1 MFENYSIGDVLGIF
15 GRCCIFLLCC
25 DLVWFGAL
33 CFFYLGLKWCFV
45 AFVWLLAAVSS
56 FFSAF
61 QQKICEDSLTFFGDF
76 GNFKQILIQRGATMQ
91 IFYNLFSQLQKY
103 FDGKGQELSWII
115 WVWSKVYL
123 ERLFVVF
130 FSNWAHEHSTTE
142 PNCTWSQPGKWTVV
156 AKSIMN
162 VFLTR
167 SSLKEFFHTVRTFCH
182 AWKQMLIVIFV
193 KLFFFVFLYCL
204 AVVCPYGVCFCF
216 FSFCSMVLRFL
227 FVSSLFCAFAFH
239 WFIFLFQI
247 LLHYCSFVCSVLLDC
262 FACCPWSLS
271 LGGHGT
277 QRFNGFC
284 WLCEAA
290 RIFFGFKLASERWNK
305 QFSMTRWDFQQLLF
319 TSEFQP
325 TQTFSTLESSALIH
339 EGNSARV
346 LPLSVALRCQRG
358 WIHMRAW
365 LGGFELWHGDFGME
379 MVDSP
384 IIEHPNFWNGG
395 LK

>member
-130 FSNWAHEHSTTE
+130 LAIGRMNIVQQNQIVLDRSQENELLLQNRSWMSFSLEVLWRNSFIQWEH
-142 PNCTWSQPGKWTVV
+142 
-156 AKSIMN
+156 
-162 VFLTR
+162 
-167 SSLKEFFHTVRTFCH
+167 
-182 AWKQMLIVIFV
+182 
-193 KLFFFVFLYCL
+193 
-204 AVVCPYGVCFCF
+204 
-216 FSFCSMVLRFL
+216 
-227 FVSSLFCAFAFH
+227 FAMR
-239 WFIFLFQI
+239 
-247 LLHYCSFVCSVLLDC
+247 
-262 FACCPWSLS
+262 
-271 LGGHGT
+271 G
-277 QRFNGFC
+277 
-284 WLCEAA
+284 
-290 RIFFGFKLASERWNK
+290 NK
-305 QFSMTRWDFQQLLF
+305 
-319 TSEFQP
+319 
-325 TQTFSTLESSALIH
+325 
-339 EGNSARV
+339 
-346 LPLSVALRCQRG
+346 C
-358 WIHMRAW
+358 
-365 LGGFELWHGDFGME
+365 
-379 MVDSP
+379 
-384 IIEHPNFWNGG
+384 
-395 LK
+395 